1 MIDMTVK
8 FELLNNLLANEF
20 RIQTSLVTSKYFV
33 DETDPRICVNIRENI
48 QNIDTNV
55 LNKYSEDITEVNENY
70 FTFMLNTGNPE
81 FHYEFKKRGIIY

>member
-1 MIDMTVK
+1 MTVK
-8 FELLNNLLANEF
+8 FELLNQLLAKELNIK
-20 RIQTSLVTSKYFV
+20 RSQIISKYFE

-70 FTFMLNTGNPE
+70 FTFMLNTGNPN
-81 FHYEFKKRGIIY
+81 FHFEFKKEGIIS